1 MASTQVGSPLY
12 SAPEVLTFDFFDNS
26 KNFYDSKSDIWSIGC
41 VFYEMLTGRTPF
53 YGTSV
58 VEILNNIK
66 QTASKIAKEIDFK
79 FGLDNFFQKVFILNP
94 KERLDWKEFFSHSIF

>member
-12 SAPEVLTFDFFDNS
+12 SAPEVLNFDLFDNS

-53 YGTSV
+53 FGTSIN
-58 VEILNNIK
+58 EIIQDIRK
-66 QTASKIAKEIDFK
+66 KS
-79 FGLDNFFQKVFILNP
+79 
-94 KERLDWKEFFSHSIF
+94 